1 MDRTALVGLIGA
13 KIQHSLSPA
22 LFEDACA
29 AAGLRGHYHLMDLD
43 LLDGRALPELLGAVR
58 LSGFR
63 GVNITYPCKE
73 TVLPLLDA
81 ASTEARRVGAVNTV
95 TIGRDGETTGY
106 NTDCI
111 GFRRGFEE
119 AFGREAAAGTSA
131 LLIGAG
137 GAGRAV
143 AFALFD
149 LGVRE
154 LVIADRSQHQ
164 AERLADALRAHFGE
178 ASCRLTTQPEAS
190 LTSVAGVVNATPVGM
205 IGVPGLPIAVDGI
218 SARHWAADVIYSPL
232 ETAFLKAARSKG
244 ARVMGGAGMCIH
256 QAAEAFRLFTGS
268 DADIDRMRRTFAT
281 VAARRTIDRAS

>member
-1 MDRTALVGLIGA
+1 M
-13 KIQHSLSPA
+13 
-22 LFEDACA
+22 
-29 AAGLRGHYHLMDLD
+29 GLRGHYHLMDLD
-43 LLDGRALPELLGAVR
+43 LLGGRALPDLLGAVR

-73 TVLPLLDA
+73 AVLPLLDA
-81 ASTEARRVGAVNTV
+81 ASTEARRIGAVNTV
-95 TIGRDGETTGY
+95 TFGRDGETTGH

-119 AFGREAAAGTSA
+119 AFGREAATDASV
-131 LLIGAG
+131 LMIGAG

-154 LVIADRSQHQ
+154 VIIADQSQRQ
-164 AERLADALRAHFGE
+164 AESLVAALRTHFGE
-178 ASCRLTTQPEAS
+178 ACCRLTTKPELA
-190 LTSVAGVVNATPVGM
+190 LASVAGVVNATPVGM
-205 IGVPGLPIAVDGI
+205 IGVPGLPIPI
-218 SARHWAADVIYSPL
+218 ESITARHWVADVIYSPL
-232 ETAFLKAARSKG
+232 ETAFLKAARAKG

-268 DADIDRMRRTFAT
+268 GADVERMRRTFET